1 MRKGRGETMSKQ
13 IAFVARDTDLIRQIE
28 EYQQE
33 NKLLYFVEAV
43 RQLCEKGLK
52 FNEVQK

>member
-1 MRKGRGETMSKQ
+1 MSKQ
-13 IAFVARDTDLIRQIE
+13 IAFVARDTDLIRRIE

-52 FNEVQK
+52 FNEVLK